1 METELGSILPV
12 WSAIPFAGVLLSIA
26 LFPLLAPVFWHH
38 HFPKVSAAWSAV
50 LVVPFVLAYGEPA
63 VHELAHVAVA
73 DYVPF
78 IILIA
83 TLFTI
88 GGGIYVRGSLRGSPV
103 TNCVLIAIGTVLA
116 SWGGTTG
123 AAMVLIRPLLRA
135 NRARRYRAHTIV
147 FFIFLVAN
155 VGGALTPLGDP
166 PLFLGFLH
174 GVPFFWTFTVWK
186 ETALVALA
194 VLGIYALHDIYHWRH
209 EDWVVRQPSKGVRE
223 PLAIEG
229 WHNLLFLGGVLGAV
243 ILSGVWSGGEV
254 TIVGV
259 RQQVQNLARD
269 AVLLAMLAGS
279 WFTTSP
285 RIRQEN
291 EYSWAPIREVAILFA
306 AIFTTII
313 PALAM
318 LRAGEDGAMAFVVRA
333 VREPAHFFWA
343 SGILSSFLDN
353 APTYLAFLSTALGR
367 LYPGVAEREAIHR
380 LIAENH
386 AFLQAIA
393 TGSVFM
399 GANTY
404 IGNAPN
410 FMVKSI
416 AEEAGVPMPSFFGYI
431 LRYSLPVL
439 IPVFAVA
446 TLVFF
451 E

>member
-116 SWGGTTG
+116 SWVGTTG
-123 AAMVLIRPLLRA
+123 AAMLMIRPLLRA
-135 NRARRYRAHTIV
+135 NRARRHRAHTIV

-186 ETALVALA
+186 EMLFTAGA
-194 VLGIYALHDIYHWRH
+194 VLGAYLLFDLHWWRREDALLRARPAGPGAPIR
-209 EDWVVRQPSKGVRE
+209 V
-223 PLAIEG
+223 AG
-229 WHNLLFLGGVLGAV
+229 WHNVFFLGGVLAAV
-243 ILSGVWSGGEV
+243 ILSGTVHLGEV
-254 TIVGV
+254 TILGV
-259 RQQVQNLARD
+259 AQQVQNLVRD
-269 AVLLAMLAGS
+269 AILLLMLAAS
-279 WFTTSP
+279 WRTTPRRVREENQFTW
-285 RIRQEN
+285 E
-291 EYSWAPIREVAILFA
+291 PITEVAILFA
-306 AIFTTII
+306 GFFATII
-313 PALAM
+313 PVLAM
-318 LRAGEDGAMAFVVRA
+318 LRVGEQGALAFVIRA

-343 SGILSSFLDN
+343 SGILSSVLDN
-353 APTYLAFLSTALGR
+353 APTYLTFLSTALGR
-367 LYPGVAEREAIHR
+367 LYPGVGEDVAIPR
-380 LIAENH
+380 LIEAH
-386 AFLQAIA
+386 AAYLRAIA

-399 GANTY
+399 GANSY

-416 AEEAGVPMPSFFGYI
+416 AEESGVSMPSFFGYI

-439 IPVFAVA
+439 IPVFA
-446 TLVFF
+446 LVTWLFF
-451 E
+451 R